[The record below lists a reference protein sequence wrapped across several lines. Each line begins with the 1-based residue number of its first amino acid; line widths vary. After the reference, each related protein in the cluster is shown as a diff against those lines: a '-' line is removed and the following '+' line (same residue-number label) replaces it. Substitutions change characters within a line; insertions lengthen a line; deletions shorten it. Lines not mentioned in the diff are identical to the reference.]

1 MFENGHN
8 MIPLAAILSIGE
20 KVLDKVLP
28 DPEAKAKAQASL
40 MEMAQRGEL
49 AQLEAQVKEMQS
61 ARDREVQIATSEFA
75 PMLSKIVTPLLALGT
90 VGLTF
95 ILFGVIIF
103 VDVDTDSKDILIYVL
118 GALTSA
124 VTMVLGY
131 YFGSSR
137 QAARKRAP
145 SLMTSWKRKS
155 EPDPKL
161 HLIRDDQV
169 RDGFAFWYGQH
180 ANKF

>member
-1 MFENGHN
+1 ML
-8 MIPLAAILSIGE
+8 PLGAILSIGE

-40 MEMAQRGEL
+40 MEMAQKGQL
-49 AQLEAQVKEMQS
+49 AELEAMGKEMES
-61 ARDREVQIATSEFA
+61 ARNREIQIATSEFA
-75 PMLSKIVTPLLALGT
+75 PMLNKIVTPVLALGT

-103 VDVDTDSKDILIYVL
+103 VDVDAESKDILIYVL

-131 YFGSSR
+131 YFGSS
-137 QAARKRAP
+137 AGSKE
-145 SLMTSWKRKS
+145 KS
-155 EPDPKL
+155 AQ
-161 HLIRDDQV
+161 IDDLL
-169 RDGFAFWYGQH
+169 G
-180 ANKF
+180 KK

>member
-1 MFENGHN
+1 

-28 DPEAKAKAQASL
+28 DPGAKAEAQAKL

-61 ARDREVQIATSEFA
+61 ARDREVQIATSANA
-75 PMLSKIVTPLLALGT
+75 PTLNKIVTPLLALGT

-131 YFGSSR
+131 YFGSS
-137 QAARKRAP
+137 AGSKE
-145 SLMTSWKRKS
+145 KS
-155 EPDPKL
+155 AQLDEIMEK
-161 HLIRDDQV
+161 
-169 RDGFAFWYGQH
+169 
-180 ANKF
+180 K